1 MGDDAWGEGE
11 WLVVALHANR
21 VMTYINVINNIIL
34 KNCRFPWSSAFD
46 QLCRK
51 LIWFN
56 YRFLLRAV
64 YMQLEPVCQG
74 NFI

>member
-1 MGDDAWGEGE
+1 MGDGAWGEGE

-21 VMTYINVINNIIL
+21 VMAYINVINNIIL
-34 KNCRFPWSSAFD
+34 KNWRFPWSSAFD

-56 YRFLLRAV
+56 YRFLLWAV

>member
-34 KNCRFPWSSAFD
+34 KNFPLQPAD
-46 QLCRK
+46 CLCFYEAG
-51 LIWFN
+51 WFQIRL
-56 YRFLLRAV
+56 YRIYYFGEPALKPHLPLS
-64 YMQLEPVCQG
+64 LE
-74 NFI
+74 